1 MAWRILR
8 STGQRATTKTRA
20 RRNVQ
25 MPDKKKPIEDD
36 VEGHRLAPNKASE
49 DDVEGHNIGVMNP
62 IVARDLI
69 RARERDIQREAS
81 RNSLISE
88 AKRALG
94 RKR

>member
-1 MAWRILR
+1 
-8 STGQRATTKTRA
+8 
-20 RRNVQ
+20 
-25 MPDKKKPIEDD
+25 MPNKKKPMEDD

-81 RNSLISE
+81 RNSLIAE
-88 AKRALG
+88 ARRAPKR
-94 RKR
+94 KS